1 MKVLEPSRTI
11 CEKIMRLVRF
21 SYTES
26 PIQNLKNKIRHTY
39 NIYQLLQQT
48 GFKGFVESEGFI
60 EMLIKVANDDG
71 ISFRNNN
78 VWLTNHPNESLFFK
92 EIEEL
97 WKSELMEVYTV
108 DFKNLVYGEL
118 PKENEVIENLKYL
131 RDRMTKIKSDIKAK

>member
-1 MKVLEPSRTI
+1 M
-11 CEKIMRLVRF
+11 F
-21 SYTES
+21 
-26 PIQNLKNKIRHTY
+26 
-39 NIYQLLQQT
+39 QQT

-60 EMLIKVANDDG
+60 EMLIKVANDYG

-97 WKSELMEVYTV
+97 WKSELMEVCTV

-118 PKENEVIENLKYL
+118 PKENEVLENLKYL